1 MASPQVETE
10 RARDRR
16 ATYSAGEVAEI
27 LGASVSS
34 VRRWIDQ
41 GEIPSVRIGRRVFVP
56 RWFLEHL
63 LTPEGSIPESDP
75 DVG

>member
-1 MASPQVETE
+1 MASPQVEPG

-16 ATYSAGEVAEI
+16 ATYSVREVAEI

-41 GEIPSVRIGRRVFVP
+41 GEIPTVRVGRRVFVP
-56 RWFLEHL
+56 RWFLDDL
-63 LTPEGSIPESDP
+63 LAPEGSGPTWDSDT
-75 DVG
+75 G